1 MQGSNTKA
9 FSLSHDIREKLL
21 YAEEWW
27 GSKWASLPRF
37 KLNPAFDLALRL
49 LEFDELKTLLGE
61 HLTDDQIK
69 ALLKRRDRLLELC
82 SPENRK
88 EENPAS

>member
-1 MQGSNTKA
+1 
-9 FSLSHDIREKLL
+9 LL

-49 LEFDELKTLLGE
+49 LEFDELKTFLE
-61 HLTDDQIK
+61 EYLTDEQIK
-69 ALLKRRDRLLELC
+69 ALLQRRDRLLELC
-82 SPENRK
+82 SPENQK
-88 EENPAS
+88 KENPAS